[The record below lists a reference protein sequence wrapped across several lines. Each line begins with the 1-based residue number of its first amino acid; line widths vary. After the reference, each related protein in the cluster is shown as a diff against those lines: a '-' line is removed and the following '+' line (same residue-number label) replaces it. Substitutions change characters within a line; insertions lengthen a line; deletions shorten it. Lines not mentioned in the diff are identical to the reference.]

1 MRNFQG
7 AELQAHR
14 PRLLS
19 VNEACA
25 TLGLGRTSVYA
36 AMASGHLQSVTVGR
50 RRLVPDDAIEQFIAQ
65 LPTQYRRRVVR

>member
-7 AELQAHR
+7 AELRVQG

-36 AMASGHLQSVTVGR
+36 AMASGQLRSVTVGR

-65 LPTQYRRRVVR
+65 LPTNYRRGVA